1 MKYYR
6 VMDIID
12 YRSPPLDQS
21 GGTPF
26 LCYVIYLRKVNY
38 RCKYTHHFDT

>member
-12 YRSPPLDQS
+12 YALLLLINLEERRFCVTL
-21 GGTPF
+21 
-26 LCYVIYLRKVNY
+26 YI
-38 RCKYTHHFDT
+38 